1 MGAWDFVIGILV
13 GIVLACVNFVVQT
26 SRISAIRVTYTGEVA
41 GSTVRRNALQ
51 RHFLREV
58 GQQTHVTKL
67 AGFLFFG
74 TIVSV
79 ENRIR
84 ALLDEDAF
92 SKRPIRFLVV
102 DLGHVTGIDFSAAE
116 AFTRMNRV
124 LATKHV
130 TMIMCGVSRDGGE
143 IGEAL
148 RSVGFWDEGEEVET
162 FVDLNS
168 ALEYCENQLLK
179 AFYSRRDALVQRS
192 AGPQLLGKPICPRY
206 FRPEEHSLIA
216 TADIPKAGGI
226 DFSFDT
232 SFSSPRRHHLQRAA
246 STALNDQDALAP
258 SKWQNFQ
265 QPLPL
270 ILQTFQGLTDKNED
284 FWFRACP
291 YFERSEFPAGTIL
304 YRRGD
309 AADGCYLL
317 EDGILRAEYDL
328 PQGKYYESIVAG
340 TTCGELPFF
349 SETNRT
355 ATVAAE
361 RDCLAWLLDEERWE
375 KLRKEQ
381 PDVAQELLRISL
393 KLTSERMSAIT
404 S

>member
-1 MGAWDFVIGILV
+1 MGAYDFVVGILV

-26 SRISAIRVTYTGEVA
+26 SRISAIRATYTGEIA
-41 GSTVRRNALQ
+41 GSTVRRHAVQ
-51 RHFLREV
+51 RQFLREV
-58 GQQTHVTKL
+58 GQQTHVAKL

-79 ENRIR
+79 EKRIR
-84 ALLDEDAF
+84 ALLDDDAF
-92 SKRPIRFLVV
+92 YKRPIRFLVV
-102 DLGHVTGIDFSAAE
+102 DLRQVNGIDFSAAE

-130 TMIMCGVSRDGGE
+130 TMIVCGVARDGE

-148 RSVGFWDEGEEVET
+148 RSVGFWDEGTEVHT
-162 FVDLNS
+162 FIDLNS

-179 AFYSRRDALVQRS
+179 AFYSRRDALTQRH
-192 AGPQLLGKPICPRY
+192 AEAQLLGR
-206 FRPEEHSLIA
+206 RLSVLARDDHSAL
-216 TADIPKAGGI
+216 TLTDIPKPGGGVEH
-226 DFSFDT
+226 SFDT
-232 SFSSPRRHHLQRAA
+232 SFSSPRRHHLQRVA
-246 STALNDQDALAP
+246 STTLNDQDALIP
-258 SKWQNFQ
+258 SRWQNFQ

-284 FWFRACP
+284 MWFKACP
-291 YFERSEFPAGTIL
+291 YFERLEYPAGSVL
-304 YRRGD
+304 YQRGD
-309 AADGCYLL
+309 APNGFYLL

-361 RDCLAWLLDEERWE
+361 RDCLAWLLNDEKWE
-375 KLRKEQ
+375 ALRTEQ
-381 PDVAQELLRISL
+381 PEVGQELLRISL